1 MKKGIFIVFC
11 FIAMLA
17 QAQKKEQKLSPKD
30 TEIWEPIPPT
40 VTPYNKNNVPS
51 DAIVLF
57 DGSDFNNWVNAKNN
71 RQVNWT
77 LNKDKSM
84 TVNKNNNPIG
94 IKTKESFGS
103 IQLHLEWK
111 SPKSD
116 VNKSGQHR
124 GNSGVFIQERYEIQI
139 LDNNNNP
146 TYSNGQVS
154 SIYKQTIPL
163 VKASVPTG
171 EWNSYD
177 IIYHAP
183 EFKKDKTLSKPATIT
198 VIHNGILVIDHF
210 TIKGPTEF
218 IGIPKYKAHQEA
230 PIMLQNH
237 NSPVSYRNIWLRK
250 I

>member
-1 MKKGIFIVFC
+1 MKNVIFIVMC
-11 FIAMLA
+11 SIAILS
-17 QAQKKEQKLSPKD
+17 QAQKKEQKLSSKD
-30 TEIWEPIPPT
+30 TGIWEPVPPT
-40 VTPYNKNNVPS
+40 VTPANKNNLPS
-51 DAIVLF
+51 DAIILF
-57 DGSDFNNWVNAKNN
+57 NGGNFNNWVSTKDSG
-71 RQVNWT
+71 QVDWI

-84 TVNKNNNPIG
+84 TVSRSKVNAG

-103 IQLHLEWK
+103 MQLHLEWK

-116 VNKSGQHR
+116 LNKFGQHR

-171 EWNSYD
+171 EWNNYD

-183 EFKKDKTLSKPATIT
+183 EFKEDKTLTKPATIT

-210 TIKGPTEF
+210 TLKGSTKF
-218 IGIPKYKAHQEA
+218 IGTPEYKAHGEA

-237 NSPVSYRNIWLRK
+237 DSPVSYRNIWLRK
-250 I
+250 L